1 MKELTLPGT
10 LRRFAPAGRL
20 IACMALALLLTACR
34 LGGYAPLSLAL
45 TALAG
50 PGLPGLAGLAGAGL
64 GALVFLD
71 FQSGLRHTAAAI
83 LIFAASSAFFDTKL
97 YRRPGFR
104 PAVSAGMFLLVQSV
118 YLLHRLAAEVMA
130 CFAAAALLAGCVWY
144 GLRETEG
151 EKRRPAAFLLLAA
164 LGLLRCTLKQMGL
177 AKAYK
182 SG

>member
-1 MKELTLPGT
+1 M
-10 LRRFAPAGRL
+10 RRRGRL
-20 IACMALALLLTACR
+20 IACMALTLLLTACR

-118 YLLHRLAAEVMA
+118 YLLHRLAR
-130 CFAAAALLAGCVWY
+130 G
-144 GLRETEG
+144 GH
-151 EKRRPAAFLLLAA
+151 
-164 LGLLRCTLKQMGL
+164 GLLRRGGAAGRVRVVRPAGDGGGKNAARRRFCCWRR
-177 AKAYK
+177 
-182 SG
+182 

>member
-130 CFAAAALLAGCVWY
+130 CFAG
-144 GLRETEG
+144 
-151 EKRRPAAFLLLAA
+151 RRFCCW
-164 LGLLRCTLKQMGL
+164 RR
-177 AKAYK
+177 
-182 SG
+182 